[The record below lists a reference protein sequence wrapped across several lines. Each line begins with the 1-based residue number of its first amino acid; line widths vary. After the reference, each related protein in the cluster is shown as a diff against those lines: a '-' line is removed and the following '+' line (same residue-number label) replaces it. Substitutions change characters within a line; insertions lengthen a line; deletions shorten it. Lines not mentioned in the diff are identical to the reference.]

1 MGLEPDGSFLQEG
14 LRQLTQTVMELE
26 AAEQVGAGHYERTP
40 ERKTYR
46 NVHRDRVW
54 ETRVG
59 EIPLRIPKVRDGSY
73 FPSLLEPRRRSEK
86 ALLAVIQQAYVE
98 GVSTRRADDL
108 LQALGLTGIDTP
120 APAGGA
126 RESRVSRICK
136 ELDDVVEPFRNRPL
150 EGQYPFVWLDALYLK
165 VRHNHRIVSQA
176 LVIATGVRENGEREV
191 LGFAL
196 GASEEE
202 AFWLDF
208 LRGLKRRGL
217 TGVQLV
223 TSDAHEGL
231 KKALSQ
237 VLAGVSWQRCRVH
250 FMRSFLAHVPRGD
263 KSIVAAALRTIFA
276 QPDRQAAG
284 VQLAEVVQ
292 ATLAPAASAGVQRR
306 WPKAAELLTQ
316 AEDDTL
322 AHMVFPAELWTRID
336 STNPL
341 ERLNKEVKRRTNVV
355 GVSPDGGS
363 VTRLVGA
370 VLLEIADEWQVG
382 RRYFSLETMARLI
395 EPEPLLVAEPAAFH
409 LAPVH

>member
-1 MGLEPDGSFLQEG
+1 MTDPTMALMDYLRNMGLDPDESFLQEG
-14 LRQLTQTVMELE
+14 LQRLTQTMIELE
-26 AAEQVGAGHYERTP
+26 AARQIGAGCYERTP

-46 NVHRDRVW
+46 NGHRERVW

-59 EIPLRIPKVRDGSY
+59 EIPLRIPKVRDGTY

-86 ALLAVIQQAYVE
+86 ALLAVVQQAYVE
-98 GVSTRRADDL
+98 GVSTRRVDDL
-108 LQALGLTGIDTP
+108 LQALGLTGIDK
-120 APAGGA
+120 
-126 RESRVSRICK
+126 SRVSRICK
-136 ELDDVVEPFRNRPL
+136 ELDEVVEPFRNRPL

-176 LVIATGVRENGEREV
+176 LVIATGVRESGEREV

-202 AFWLDF
+202 AFWVDF
-208 LRGLKRRGL
+208 LRSLVRRGL
-217 TGVQLV
+217 KGVQLV

-231 KKALSQ
+231 KGALGQ
-237 VLAGVSWQRCRVH
+237 VLARVCWQRCRVH
-250 FMRSFLAHVPRGD
+250 FMRNLLAHVPRRD
-263 KSIVAAALRTIFA
+263 KSMVAAALRTIFA

-292 ATLAPAASAGVQRR
+292 AMQLR
-306 WPKAAELLTQ
+306 WPKAAELLAQ
-316 AEDDTL
+316 AEDDIL
-322 AHMVFPAELWTRID
+322 AYMAFPAELWTRIY

-355 GVSPDGGS
+355 GVFPDGGS

-395 EPEPLLVAEPAAFH
+395 EPQPLMVAEPVSFH

>member
-1 MGLEPDGSFLQEG
+1 MTDPTMALMEYLRNVGLEPDEGFLQEG
-14 LRQLTQTVMELE
+14 LQRLTQTVMELE
-26 AAEQVGAGHYERTP
+26 AAAQIGAGRYERTP

-46 NVHRDRVW
+46 NGHRERVW

-59 EIPLRIPKVRDGSY
+59 EIPLRIPKVRDGTY

-98 GVSTRRADDL
+98 GVSTRRVDDL
-108 LQALGLTGIDTP
+108 LQALGLTGIDK
-120 APAGGA
+120 
-126 RESRVSRICK
+126 SRVSRICK
-136 ELDDVVEPFRNRPL
+136 ELDEVVEPFRNRPL
-150 EGQYPFVWLDALYLK
+150 DGQYPFVWLDALYLK

-176 LVIATGVRENGEREV
+176 LVIATGVRESGEREV

-208 LRGLKRRGL
+208 LRSLKRRGL

-231 KKALSQ
+231 NKALGQ
-237 VLAGVSWQRCRVH
+237 VLAGVTWQRCRVH
-250 FMRSFLAHVPRGD
+250 FMRNLLAHVPRGD

-292 ATLAPAASAGVQRR
+292 AMQRR
-306 WPKAAELLTQ
+306 WPKAAELLAQ
-316 AEDDTL
+316 AEDDIL
-322 AHMVFPAELWTRID
+322 AYMAFPAELWTRIY

-355 GVSPDGGS
+355 GVFPDGGS
-363 VTRLVGA
+363 VIRLVGA

-395 EPEPLLVAEPAAFH
+395 EPEPLMVAEPVAFH